1 MSSCILGGEPE
12 LCRYSISLF
21 SHFGR
26 PWAEL
31 IAMWLFYSRTTLIHS
46 TCERFHRICASM
58 EHTVKARIFLEIE
71 RIHWPVSVVD
81 KDSAAELLLLLTCQS
96 VIQQDSGD

>member
-1 MSSCILGGEPE
+1 
-12 LCRYSISLF
+12 
-21 SHFGR
+21 
-26 PWAEL
+26 
-31 IAMWLFYSRTTLIHS
+31 
-46 TCERFHRICASM
+46 M